1 MPLREAYE
9 LGLLARG
16 VHMPP
21 GKSAL
26 TLYDTTLVED
36 DGPGSRPLSTGWP
49 TIWETVGGG
58 TQVRKLLTV
67 DRPKARRAT
76 LILCGMSTRGEA
88 EPLVITINGHAV
100 EYKCPHKELY
110 PDRWHSIAFPVG
122 WLRKGRNTVVLSC
135 AGPGGWWVSIASK
148 NDIVANAPERRQTAG
163 TRSQRSIDGGR
174 TWRGGLGP
182 DGALSGEYMVRLRL
196 DQYAREG
203 ELIGQVIDMAAGAS
217 GDDGLVGPVKVQ
229 SLQLTATKRTPS
241 GTTVELAV
249 RTGSSPLY
257 EAAHWGPWRPCKAA
271 AVKPSNAGHRFAQWR
286 VVLKTR
292 SGTATP
298 SVTGVTLKARAEV
311 PRAAWW
317 RGVSTT
323 DAHNETV
330 RFTST
335 GFEYERTD
343 HAQLKKLRRKYQ
355 LDKVVAGARDELEAM
370 RLLRDWVAHQFCW
383 APPGQPYPT
392 WDAHDILS
400 RKDNMCVQSSI
411 TLMQCALALGLQAR
425 FTFGIFP
432 NATAGGKHAGGHE
445 VTEVWS
451 NQFGKWVYMDATSTR
466 NECYVNRKTGIPL
479 SMLEMH
485 DETVRLYCRGKPIS
499 LVRNVTRA
507 EKTTSRLKVWK
518 GRAKR
523 PSTKPAPVR
532 YRWGI
537 VHWMPR
543 NNFFAKR
550 RPVPIAQGRIGW
562 SWPGYL
568 IWWDAQTPRQMRF
581 ANHTCRRSDI
591 EWTINQV
598 RYAATAGA
606 KPGAVDIRMG
616 TVTPDFETFLARIDG
631 GPWTPVG
638 KRMTWQ
644 LEPGSNRIEM
654 CVRTTAGVLGN
665 TSWLEVDY
673 GNGG

>member
-9 LGLLARG
+9 LGLTARG

-21 GKSAL
+21 EESAL
-26 TLYDTTLVED
+26 VLYDTVLVED
-36 DGPGSRPLSTGWP
+36 DGPGARALSTAWP
-49 TIWETVGGG
+49 TTWETVGGG
-58 TQVRKLLTV
+58 TQARKLLIV

-76 LILCGMSTRGEA
+76 LVLSGTPAPGETA
-88 EPLVITINGHAV
+88 PLVVTINGRALEYTWSHTYADSHNWHA
-100 EYKCPHKELY
+100 
-110 PDRWHSIAFPVG
+110 IAFPAA

-135 AGPGGWWVSIASK
+135 AGPGGWWLSIASK
-148 NDIVANAPERRQTAG
+148 TDIVANAPERRTTAG
-163 TRSQRSIDGGR
+163 TRSRRSVDGGR
-174 TWRGGLGP
+174 SWQTGLGP
-182 DGALSGEYMVRLRL
+182 DGAVGGEYMVRLNL
-196 DQYAREG
+196 EQYARQG
-203 ELIGQVIDMAAGAS
+203 ELVGPVIDIAGAAS
-217 GDDGLVGPVKVQ
+217 GGDGLVGPVKVQ
-229 SLQLTATKRTPS
+229 SLQLAATKRTPS
-241 GTTVELAV
+241 GTAVELAV
-249 RTGSSPLY
+249 RTGSSPLH

-286 VVLKTR
+286 VMLKTR
-292 SGTATP
+292 SGAATP
-298 SVTGVTLKARAEV
+298 SVTGVTLKARVDV
-311 PRAAWW
+311 PKGGWW
-317 RGVSTT
+317 RSASMT

-335 GFEYERTD
+335 GFEYERVD

-355 LDKVVAGARDELEAM
+355 LDKVVASAGDELEAM

-432 NATAGGKHAGGHE
+432 NATVGGKRAGGHE

-466 NECYVNRKTGIPL
+466 NECYVDRKTGMPL

-485 DETVRLYCRGKPIS
+485 DETVRLYYRGKPIS
-499 LVRNVTRA
+499 LLRNATRV
-507 EKTTSRLKVWK
+507 EKTTTRLMVWK
-518 GRAKR
+518 GRARR
-523 PSTKPAPVR
+523 PSNKPALVR
-532 YRWGI
+532 YRWGV

-543 NNFFAKR
+543 NNFFARR

-568 IWWDAQTPRQMRF
+568 IWWDARTPRQPRF
-581 ANHTCRRSDI
+581 GNYTCRRSDI

-606 KPGAVDIRMG
+606 KPGAVDLRMS

-631 GPWTPVG
+631 GPWAPVG
-638 KRMTWQ
+638 RRMTWQ

-654 CVRTTAGVLGN
+654 CIRTTAGVLGN

-673 GNGG
+673 TP